1 MDWSGSDREAG
12 GWRMLSG
19 LLADSHLMPMESLP
33 ARACESAA
41 FAGFPHVLIYL
52 GDLQQQVLRLLTGEG
67 VRAEDHLAQLPVQ
80 GSVAGRAFQHGQ
92 ILPAG
97 PAEEEGRD
105 WWVPLLDGT
114 ERMGV
119 LRVTSVHDDD
129 RAREGM
135 ERLASLLALILH
147 SRRESSDVLARA
159 ERVKPL
165 NVAAE
170 MQWKLMPPRVY
181 ADGRVVIAAVMEPA
195 YQISGDAFDYATDGP
210 LVHLSIFDAMG
221 HDTAAGLSANLAVA
235 ACRRTR
241 RQGGGLVACGEAV
254 EAELIG
260 QYDRRRYVT
269 GILATLDTR
278 NGMLSWVN
286 RGHHPPVIIR
296 DSRWATHLRCPPAH
310 PMGTGL
316 GLESRVCHEQLQP
329 GDRVVFYTDGII
341 EAGGAGD
348 AQFGLERF
356 TDFLI
361 RHHADGL
368 PVPETLRRVI
378 HAVLDY
384 HDHRLQDD
392 ATVLFCQWLGPRPDL
407 TEEAADLVGLPE
419 PGRPAAAEQDR
430 STP

>member
-1 MDWSGSDREAG
+1 
-12 GWRMLSG
+12 MLSG
-19 LLADSHLMPMESLP
+19 LLADSHLMPVELLS
-33 ARACESAA
+33 AKACENASK
-41 FAGFPHVLIYL
+41 AGFPRVLIYL
-52 GDLQQQVLRLLTGEG
+52 GDLQRQVLQLLTGDG
-67 VRAEDHLAQLPVQ
+67 VRAEDHQRQLPIQ
-80 GSVAGRAFQHGQ
+80 GTVAGRAFQHGQ

-97 PAEEEGRD
+97 PAAEEGRD

-119 LRVTSVHDDD
+119 LRVTAVHDDD
-129 RAREGM
+129 RAREDM

-147 SRRESSDVLARA
+147 SKRGNSDLLARV

-181 ADGRVVIAAVMEPA
+181 ADGRVVIAAAMEPA

-210 LVHLSIFDAMG
+210 LVHLSVFDAMG

-235 ACRRTR
+235 ACRNTR

-254 EAELIG
+254 EAALIE
-260 QYDRRRYVT
+260 QYDQQRYVT

-278 NGMLSWVN
+278 TGMLSWVN
-286 RGHHPPVIIR
+286 RGHHPPVLIR
-296 DSRWATHLRCPPAH
+296 DGRWATHLQCPPAH
-310 PMGTGL
+310 PMGTDL
-316 GLESRVCHEQLQP
+316 GLDSRTCREQLQP
-329 GDRVVFYTDGII
+329 GDRIVLYTDGIT
-341 EAGGAGD
+341 EAGGAAD
-348 AQFGLERF
+348 ARFGIERF

-368 PVPETLRRVI
+368 SVPETLRRVI
-378 HAVLDY
+378 RAVLEY
-384 HDHRLQDD
+384 HDDRLQDD
-392 ATVLFCQWLGPRPDL
+392 ATVLFCQWLGPRPGP
-407 TEEAADLVGLPE
+407 TEEAADLGGVPE
-419 PGRPAAAEQDR
+419 PGRPAAAHREG